1 MNLRRVLQ
9 RLLYSMN
16 PVKPVL
22 CDSKDLKR
30 LIKDWMNNEGWK
42 FFQFAAVLNLVGI
55 TTPVRLTNLHN
66 RNIFECEDRYGQKYM
81 VTLRFG
87 DWIEDCSEIVVT
99 KTPETRVYIV
109 SNNIT
114 AKLDRRGIIGETKE
128 LWSYYGENS
137 WRSLTFKDGTKLEI
151 SIDVP
156 DKFEIEL
163 DEARKKSMQHYKE
176 IENYLFSLP
185 NVSSL
190 EEVYETVMNI
200 LGYSDEELKKC
211 KNISFQYTRG
221 KEVIEK
227 IELFNG
233 IVQKK

>member
-1 MNLRRVLQ
+1 M
-9 RLLYSMN
+9 
-16 PVKPVL
+16 
-22 CDSKDLKR
+22 
-30 LIKDWMNNEGWK
+30 
-42 FFQFAAVLNLVGI
+42 
-55 TTPVRLTNLHN
+55 
-66 RNIFECEDRYGQKYM
+66 
-81 VTLRFG
+81 
-87 DWIEDCSEIVVT
+87 
-99 KTPETRVYIV
+99 
-109 SNNIT
+109 
-114 AKLDRRGIIGETKE
+114 
-128 LWSYYGENS
+128 
-137 WRSLTFKDGTKLEI
+137 EI

-185 NVSSL
+185 IVFSL

-211 KNISFQYTRG
+211 KNISFQYIRG

-233 IVQKK
+233 IFQKSE